1 MFEFSTFISSHI
13 IYNFSSV
20 FPQCMHFL
28 TLNKSRQCKFIKTQL
43 TCQMSDGFFQYLQ
56 FPYCQL
62 SSVPEVAFILLVSVS
77 SWLCTC
83 ILSCLLGG
91 GYLTNVWIWGYYPSF
106 STGKPKSLGSP
117 NLLTLYFGIV
127 KPGMPVTCPAFS
139 SGNAP
144 NKWLKALW
152 ELRGVARCQ
161 LGSGGVKSWGGG
173 YSHVN
178 TGRLVL
184 QKKTVF
190 STWASMLNMG
200 LINKGWYGIVSCLWD
215 MVF

>member
-1 MFEFSTFISSHI
+1 MDPRYPGGPSGPAKNLVYFPLRYKINLTLFYRFIVQCLIATIVAFKIMFEFSTFISSHI

-91 GYLTNVWIWGYYPSF
+91 GI
-106 STGKPKSLGSP
+106 
-117 NLLTLYFGIV
+117 
-127 KPGMPVTCPAFS
+127 
-139 SGNAP
+139 
-144 NKWLKALW
+144 
-152 ELRGVARCQ
+152 
-161 LGSGGVKSWGGG
+161 
-173 YSHVN
+173 
-178 TGRLVL
+178 
-184 QKKTVF
+184 
-190 STWASMLNMG
+190 LN
-200 LINKGWYGIVSCLWD
+200 
-215 MVF
+215 